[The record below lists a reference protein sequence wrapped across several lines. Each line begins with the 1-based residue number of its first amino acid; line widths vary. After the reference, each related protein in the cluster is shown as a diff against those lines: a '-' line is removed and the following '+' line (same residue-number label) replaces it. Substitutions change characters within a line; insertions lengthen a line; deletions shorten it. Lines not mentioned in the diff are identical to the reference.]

1 MPRRDFDPDFSRLAS
16 IEGGEQMVFRCAV
29 AVFWVALAAPALGQE
44 SFRVDR
50 LHTAATF
57 SVSHLGLSLQRGS
70 FGKTTGTVMLDRAA
84 KTGSIDLAID
94 AASVTSGSTSRETM
108 LKGEDYFNVA
118 QFPSITFKSTKLKFD
133 GDRVVSADGE
143 LTIRGVTKPVTLT
156 VADFKCAVHPATK
169 KPACGAE
176 VTASVKRSEFG
187 MTKNQASTSD
197 DVTIAIAIEAIQ
209 Q

>member
-1 MPRRDFDPDFSRLAS
+1 MRVRF
-16 IEGGEQMVFRCAV
+16 AV
-29 AVFWVALAAPALGQE
+29 AAFLVAFAAPAFSQE
-44 SFRVDR
+44 NYRVDP

-70 FGKTTGTVMLDRAA
+70 FGKTTGMVMLDRSARN
-84 KTGSIDLAID
+84 GSIDVAID

-108 LKGEDYFNVA
+108 LKGEEYFNVG
-118 QFPSITFKSTKLKFD
+118 QFPLITFRSTSLKFD
-133 GDRVVSADGE
+133 GDRVVGADGE

-156 VADFKCAVHPATK
+156 VADFKCAIHPATK

-176 VTASVKRSEFG
+176 VTASVKRSDFG
-187 MTKNQASTSD
+187 MTKNQASTGD

>member
-1 MPRRDFDPDFSRLAS
+1 MWARF
-16 IEGGEQMVFRCAV
+16 AV
-29 AVFWVALAAPALGQE
+29 ATFLVVFAGRVFSQE
-44 SFRVDR
+44 NYRVDP
-50 LHTAATF
+50 LHTATTF

-70 FGKTTGTVMLDRAA
+70 FGRTTGMVMLDRTAR
-84 KTGSIDLAID
+84 KGSIEVAID
-94 AASVTSGSTSRETM
+94 AASVTSGSPSREE
-108 LKGEDYFNVA
+108 LLRGEDYFNVA

-133 GDRVVSADGE
+133 VDRVVSADGE

-197 DVTIAIAIEAIQ
+197 EVNIAIAIEAIQ

>member
-1 MPRRDFDPDFSRLAS
+1 MRARF
-16 IEGGEQMVFRCAV
+16 AV
-29 AVFWVALAAPALGQE
+29 ATFLVVFAGRAFSQE
-44 SFRVDR
+44 NYRVDP

-70 FGKTTGTVMLDRAA
+70 FGRTTGVVMLDRSARN
-84 KTGSIDLAID
+84 GSIDVAID

-108 LKGEDYFNVA
+108 LKGEEYFNVA
-118 QFPSITFKSTKLKFD
+118 QFPSITFKSTRLKFD
-133 GDRVVSADGE
+133 GDRVVGADGE

-187 MTKNQASTSD
+187 MTKNRRPT
-197 DVTIAIAIEAIQ
+197 T
-209 Q
+209 

>member
-1 MPRRDFDPDFSRLAS
+1 M
-16 IEGGEQMVFRCAV
+16 
-29 AVFWVALAAPALGQE
+29 
-44 SFRVDR
+44 
-50 LHTAATF
+50 
-57 SVSHLGLSLQRGS
+57 
-70 FGKTTGTVMLDRAA
+70 
-84 KTGSIDLAID
+84 
-94 AASVTSGSTSRETM
+94 
-108 LKGEDYFNVA
+108 
-118 QFPSITFKSTKLKFD
+118 
-133 GDRVVSADGE
+133 SADGE

>member
-1 MPRRDFDPDFSRLAS
+1 MRVRF
-16 IEGGEQMVFRCAV
+16 VFAAFLV
-29 AVFWVALAAPALGQE
+29 AFAGPALSQE
-44 SFRVDR
+44 NFRVDP

-84 KTGSIDLAID
+84 KTGSIDVAID
-94 AASVTSGSTSRETM
+94 ASSVTSGSSAREMM

-118 QFPSITFKSTKLKFD
+118 QFPMITFKSTSLKFD
-133 GDRVVSADGE
+133 GDRVVAADGE
-143 LTIRGVTKPVTLT
+143 LTIRGVTKPVTLS
-156 VADFKCAVHPATK
+156 VADFRCTVHPATK

-176 VTASVKRSEFG
+176 VTTSVKRSEFG
-187 MTKNQASTSD
+187 MTKNQPSTGD
-197 DVTIAIAIEAIQ
+197 DVTIAVAIEAIQ

>member
-1 MPRRDFDPDFSRLAS
+1 MWARF
-16 IEGGEQMVFRCAV
+16 AV
-29 AVFWVALAAPALGQE
+29 AAFLVVFAGRVFSQE
-44 SFRVDR
+44 NYRVDP
-50 LHTAATF
+50 LHTATTF

-70 FGKTTGTVMLDRAA
+70 FGRTTGMVMLDRSAR
-84 KTGSIDLAID
+84 KGSIDVAID
-94 AASVTSGSTSRETM
+94 AASVTSGSPSREE
-108 LKGEDYFNVA
+108 LLRGEDYFNVA

-133 GDRVVSADGE
+133 VDRVVGADGE

-176 VTASVKRSEFG
+176 VTASVKRSDFG
-187 MTKNQASTSD
+187 MTKNQASTAD
-197 DVTIAIAIEAIQ
+197 DVNIAIAIEAIQ